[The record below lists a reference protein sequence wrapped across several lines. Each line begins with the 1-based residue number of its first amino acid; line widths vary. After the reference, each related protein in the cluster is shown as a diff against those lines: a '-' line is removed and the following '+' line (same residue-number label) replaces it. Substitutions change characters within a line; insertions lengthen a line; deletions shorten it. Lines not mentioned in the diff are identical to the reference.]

1 MQLFPTVFDFHS
13 TDNFN
18 TYYVYTVRTYIIQI
32 NSIKIFI
39 KFKCSFTFQIDIWML
54 TFRGQ
59 HSSCRLLV
67 RVSEKITKKSL
78 KNYKKL
84 SVCFFNVKKSRN
96 ISCKVRKFFCLS
108 FGINISNDF

>member
-67 RVSEKITKKSL
+67 RVSEKITKK
-78 KNYKKL
+78 KFKKL
-84 SVCFFNVKKSRN
+84 QETFRLFF
-96 ISCKVRKFFCLS
+96 
-108 FGINISNDF
+108 